1 MHPWIETVALTP
13 TTTPI
18 TVLPPDP
25 ATTVVWRMTPAG
37 DSDVLVAGPRT
48 TAAYH
53 TTKDLPVCVRLRIRP
68 GGVIPLLGTPPDQ
81 LVDEVVPLH
90 DLCGQ
95 TAVDLAA
102 HLVTYRDHLERAAE
116 ELGAYL
122 VARIPPRLP
131 AQLNLVNE
139 AAAALAPPPA
149 GPSPASGVLAAGRT
163 TALVRG
169 VDGVRVGGGDAALV
183 RGMDGVRVGRGSAA
197 LGRGGEAVLVGAGWR
212 VGETAARLGV
222 SERYLRRVFRQAVG
236 VSPKH
241 FARIARVRRVIGTH
255 HSWADTAAYAGYTD
269 QSHLIADFRA
279 LMHVTPNAY
288 TAGNVPLSNC

>member
-1 MHPWIETVALTP
+1 MHPWIETVTLAP
-13 TTTPI
+13 ATTPV

-53 TTKDLPVCVRLRIRP
+53 RTKDLPVCVRLRIRP

-81 LVDEVVPLH
+81 LVDQVVPLES
-90 DLCGQ
+90 LCGASA
-95 TAVDLAA
+95 TALAEQ
-102 HLVTYRDHLERAAE
+102 LVTYRNHPARAADV
-116 ELGAYL
+116 LSDYL
-122 VARIPPRLP
+122 TARVPTYLPERLK
-131 AQLNLVNE
+131 
-139 AAAALAPPPA
+139 
-149 GPSPASGVLAAGRT
+149 
-163 TALVRG
+163 LVRTAVADLPG
-169 VDGVRVGGGDAALV
+169 RRVD
-183 RGMDGVRVGRGSAA
+183 
-197 LGRGGEAVLVGAGWR
+197 EA
-212 VGETAARLGV
+212 AARLGV

-241 FARIARVRRVIGTH
+241 FARIARVRRVIGTR

-288 TAGNVPLSNC
+288 ATGNVPLSTC